1 MSSNHPV
8 YNDWCMLLFYLVINH
23 RGEHA
28 DVDIMIHRAC
38 TNHRGEQ
45 ADVDVMIH
53 RACTNHRGEHADVD
67 AETRSIV
74 SVRHMH
80 LPSFAAGM

>member
-1 MSSNHPV
+1 MIGAG
-8 YNDWCMLLFYLVINH
+8 YFFYLEINH